1 MPTTIHR
8 RIPVLPVL
16 RMAGASACVLSLAG
30 CSLFGVKETDTE
42 QAPAPAASPSPVS
55 GSPATV
61 EEPEAVAVKVMD
73 LFARPEMPERRWF
86 TDLLPY
92 LTDDYADQAQY
103 TDPARVTV
111 NKVRP
116 RPKASQDEHNPQV
129 VTVAFKTNDGSW
141 QVVMV
146 QDQDGEP
153 WLVEAIEPN
162 EPTPEFTP

>member
-1 MPTTIHR
+1 MPPITTR
-8 RIPVLPVL
+8 QGLTAL
-16 RMAGASACVLSLAG
+16 RMAGASACVLTLAG
-30 CSLFGVKETDTE
+30 CSLFGVKDTNTE
-42 QAPAPAASPSPVS
+42 QAPEPAASSSPAS
-55 GSPATV
+55 SSPATV
-61 EEPEAVAVKVMD
+61 EEPEAVAAKVMD

-103 TDPARVTV
+103 TDPARVPFD
-111 NKVRP
+111 KVKGEP
-116 RPKASQDEHNPQV
+116 TASGDEHNPQV
-129 VTVAFKTNDGSW
+129 VTVAFKTNDGPW

-146 QDQDGEP
+146 QDSPGES

>member
-1 MPTTIHR
+1 MRPITTR
-8 RIPVLPVL
+8 QGLVAL

-30 CSLFGVKETDTE
+30 CSLFGVNDTNTE
-42 QAPAPAASPSPVS
+42 QTPAPAASSSPAS
-55 GSPATV
+55 ISPATV

-92 LTDDYADQAQY
+92 LTDDYADEAQY
-103 TDPARVTV
+103 TDPARVPFDTV
-111 NKVRP
+111 KPNP
-116 RPKASQDEHNPQV
+116 RASQDEHNPQV
-129 VTVAFKTNDGSW
+129 VTVAFKTNDGPW

-146 QDQDGEP
+146 QDQDGKP

>member
-16 RMAGASACVLSLAG
+16 GASACVLALAG
-30 CSLFGVKETDTE
+30 CSLFGTKDAAEQTP
-42 QAPAPAASPSPVS
+42 QAPASSSPASS
-55 GSPATV
+55 SPATI
-61 EEPEAVAVKVMD
+61 EDPKEVAVKVMD
-73 LFARPEMPERRWF
+73 LFARPDMPERRWF

-92 LTDDYADQAQY
+92 LTDDYADEAQY
-103 TDPARVTV
+103 VDPARVTV
-111 NKVRP
+111 NKVKP

-129 VTVAFKTNDGSW
+129 VTVAFKTNDGPW